1 MGISPAYLHP
11 MALWGAP
18 AARIPS
24 QWQKNYCHCHRSLR
38 PQEEFHILSYPD
50 ITIQLIFVSLRT
62 QSTIIKEILVPHN
75 NPCTE
80 TQPQRTCQAHVTE
93 ERQRRKPFT
102 GSPSHGNPMGRGED
116 EGTFIRASEGIHVV
130 YLLQSKGISSVIK
143 ENIKGLNY
151 VISSS
156 WEEEIKENRIVPLTE
171 IKYQIS

>member
-1 MGISPAYLHP
+1 
-11 MALWGAP
+11 
-18 AARIPS
+18 
-24 QWQKNYCHCHRSLR
+24 
-38 PQEEFHILSYPD
+38 
-50 ITIQLIFVSLRT
+50 
-62 QSTIIKEILVPHN
+62 
-75 NPCTE
+75 
-80 TQPQRTCQAHVTE
+80 
-93 ERQRRKPFT
+93 
-102 GSPSHGNPMGRGED
+102 MGRGED